1 MVLQYG
7 ARAMIGL
14 VITVQAVIV
23 VAVAALAWWFS
34 DAEMARAIAAGGAC
48 AWAGTLAYAVGQRL
62 VPGRSA
68 SRLLWS
74 HLTGE
79 VAKIA
84 VALSLLF
91 WGLSADRSFAAGP
104 FLAGFIVALLA
115 YPLAIP
121 LLKSK

>member
-1 MVLQYG
+1 
-7 ARAMIGL
+7 MIA
-14 VITVQAVIV
+14 VVAAVQAAI
-23 VAVAALAWWFS
+23 VAAMAVLAWWLS
-34 DAEMARAIAAGGAC
+34 GAEMAQAIAAGGGC
-48 AWAGTLAYAVGQRL
+48 AWAGTLAYAVGQKL

-68 SRLLWS
+68 SRVLWS

-91 WGLSADRSFAAGP
+91 WGLSADRGFAAGP

-115 YPLAIP
+115 YPLAMP

>member
-1 MVLQYG
+1 MQCG
-7 ARAMIGL
+7 ASAMIA
-14 VITVQAVIV
+14 VVAAVQAAI
-23 VAVAALAWWFS
+23 VAAMAVLAWWLS
-34 DAEMARAIAAGGAC
+34 GVEMAQAIAAGGGC
-48 AWAGTLAYAVGQRL
+48 AWAGTLAYAVGQKL

-68 SRLLWS
+68 SRVLWS

-84 VALSLLF
+84 VALGLLF
-91 WGLSADRSFAAGP
+91 WGLSADRGFAAGP

-115 YPLAIP
+115 YPLAMP

>member
-1 MVLQYG
+1 MIAVVG
-7 ARAMIGL
+7 A
-14 VITVQAVIV
+14 VQAAI
-23 VAVAALAWWFS
+23 VAAMAVLAWWLS
-34 DAEMARAIAAGGAC
+34 GVEMAQAIAAGGGC

-68 SRLLWS
+68 SRVLWS

-84 VALSLLF
+84 VALGLLF
-91 WGLSADRSFAAGP
+91 WGLSADRGFAAGP

-115 YPLAIP
+115 YPLAMP

>member
-1 MVLQYG
+1 
-7 ARAMIGL
+7 MIA
-14 VITVQAVIV
+14 VVAAVQAVIV
-23 VAVAALAWWFS
+23 AAIAALAWWWS
-34 DAEMARAIAAGGAC
+34 GAEMAKSIAAGGGC
-48 AWAGTLAYAVGQRL
+48 AWAGTLAYAVGQAL

-84 VALSLLF
+84 VALGLLL
-91 WGLSADRSFAAGP
+91 WGLSADRSFAPGA

-115 YPLAIP
+115 YPLEMP

>member
-1 MVLQYG
+1 
-7 ARAMIGL
+7 MI
-14 VITVQAVIV
+14 AVV
-23 VAVAALAWWFS
+23 VAVQAAIVAVIAVISWWMS
-34 DAEMARAIAAGGAC
+34 GVETAQSIAAGGAC

-84 VALSLLF
+84 VALGLLF
-91 WGLSADRSFAAGP
+91 WGLSADRGFAAGP
-104 FLAGFIVALLA
+104 FISGFIVALLA
-115 YPLAIP
+115 YPLAMP

>member
-1 MVLQYG
+1 VRVTVFVV
-7 ARAMIGL
+7 AA
-14 VITVQAVIV
+14 VQAAI
-23 VAVAALAWWFS
+23 VAVLTAVMWWWSGAASAQ
-34 DAEMARAIAAGGAC
+34 AIAAGGGC
-48 AWAGTLAYAVGQRL
+48 AWAGTLAYAAGQAL

-84 VALSLLF
+84 VALGLLF
-91 WGLSADRSFAAGP
+91 WGLSADRGFAPGP

-115 YPLAIP
+115 YPLAMP

>member
-1 MVLQYG
+1 
-7 ARAMIGL
+7 MIAL
-14 VITVQAVIV
+14 VAAVQFAIVAAVS
-23 VAVAALAWWFS
+23 ALAWWLS
-34 DAEMARAIAAGGAC
+34 GVESAQAIAAGGGC
-48 AWAGTLAYAVGQRL
+48 AWAGTLAYAVGQMM

-74 HLTGE
+74 HMTGE
-79 VAKIA
+79 VAKIG
-84 VALSLLF
+84 VALGLLF
-91 WGLSADRSFAAGP
+91 WGLSADRGFAAGP

>member
-1 MVLQYG
+1 MIMVV
-7 ARAMIGL
+7 AA
-14 VITVQAVIV
+14 VQAAI
-23 VAVAALAWWFS
+23 VAAFAVIAWWLS
-34 DAEMARAIAAGGAC
+34 GAGMAQAIAAGGGC
-48 AWAGTLAYAVGQRL
+48 AWAGTLAYAIGQKL

-68 SRLLWS
+68 SRVLWS

-84 VALSLLF
+84 VALGLLF
-91 WGLSADRSFAAGP
+91 WGLSADRGFAPGP

-115 YPLAIP
+115 YPLAMP

>member
-1 MVLQYG
+1 
-7 ARAMIGL
+7 MIAL
-14 VITVQAVIV
+14 VAAVQAAIV
-23 VAVAALAWWFS
+23 ASIAVTAWWLS
-34 DAEMARAIAAGGAC
+34 GAEMAKAIAAGGSC
-48 AWAGTLAYAVGQRL
+48 AWAGTLAYVVGQKL

-68 SRLLWS
+68 SRVLWS

-91 WGLSADRSFAAGP
+91 WGLSADRGFAAGP

-115 YPLAIP
+115 YPLAMP